1 VDTSKRKPDLLS
13 ASRSVQDR
21 GQRILASLEQGGKPV
36 TLTRRAAS
44 RQLDSWIVGVSSV
57 VMVLAAFAWVM
68 HDSSVAPAP
77 KRITWASARPAQA
90 AQAAPPAAGMAQ
102 QQQQQASQ
110 AAAIVN
116 EAPEHRAA
124 HGAPAAAS
132 VLATASASTAASG
145 PAIEPGLIAA
155 RASAVTEHSK
165 ASAARA
171 NASAAPAAS
180 AVNVAS
186 RAVGAAGPS
195 AAARNGSPAPA
206 TSADTDVALLT
217 ALVAHSGRPA
227 TVTPERSRD
236 VVERRDGD
244 SSETLLARCK
254 QLGLIEGMLCRSRIC
269 SGRWESDAA
278 CRAPDHERPLP
289 AY

>member
-1 VDTSKRKPDLLS
+1 MDTSKRKPDLLS

-36 TLTRRAAS
+36 TLARRAAS

-57 VMVLAAFAWVM
+57 VVVLAAFAWVM

-90 AQAAPPAAGMAQ
+90 DQAAPPAGGMA
-102 QQQQQASQ
+102 QQQASQ

-116 EAPEHRAA
+116 EAPEHHAA
-124 HGAPAAAS
+124 YGAPTAAS
-132 VLATASASTAASG
+132 VSTTSSASTTASG
-145 PAIEPGLIAA
+145 PAIEPGPIAA

-165 ASAARA
+165 ASAGRT

-186 RAVGAAGPS
+186 RAAGAAGPS
-195 AAARNGSPAPA
+195 VSAARNASPAPA

-236 VVERRDGD
+236 VVERHDGD